1 MRTRRDQVQA
11 YRFVTRRIVS
21 ALLSGDPETNNQ
33 PMHRL
38 GLAVFGSALVAA
50 IVLAGA
56 GVYGLV
62 TKGGAPLEPNTLVLE
77 RETGATYVFV
87 DGRLYPTLNYASAR
101 LILGEAAPQVRTM
114 SQASLRDRPRGR
126 TVGIVGAPD
135 DLPDRSALV
144 GLPWSVCNTP
154 DATDPLKSTS
164 RLVINQVLSGG
175 VPLGEQAVLVSLK
188 GRRYLL
194 SKNIRMQIIGGD
206 PAIVAL
212 KMASVH
218 PIEISQQLFNAV
230 PVGPMLSR
238 PRISDDNKQSQLRV
252 GNETARNGQIFRSAG
267 QYYVLTRNGL
277 VSISEITA
285 LLLLRDGGGIR
296 DITPDQA
303 GQVLSRD
310 RLEDESVPQKL
321 PELRQA
327 PAGRTSICATYR
339 AGTAG
344 GPPGTTI
351 EVFDRTPPE
360 LSPAA
365 PGSIE
370 VRQTARDAVQTAE
383 RVVIPGGK
391 GVLVQ
396 AMSGG
401 GEGTG
406 RAPGSTVYLV
416 TSQGIRYPLGT
427 RSGDAVTALGYG
439 GVTPVAVP
447 ASLLALI
454 PTGPALERDDAMNYF
469 GPQQAQPE
477 QPAPPQPEQTAPP
490 QQTAPP
496 EQTTPPQQTA
506 PPQQPT
512 QPEQPAPS
520 EQPAQTQQ
528 PAASGTPPAPAG

>member
-33 PMHRL
+33 PMRRL

-56 GVYGLV
+56 GVYGLM

-101 LILGEAAPQVRTM
+101 LILGEAAPPVRTM
-114 SQASLRDRPRGR
+114 SQASIRDRPRGR

-135 DLPDRSALV
+135 DLPDPSSLV

-154 DATDPLKSTS
+154 DATDPRKSTT
-164 RLVINQVLSGG
+164 RLVINQELSAG
-175 VPLGEQAVLVSLK
+175 VPLGEQTILVSIS
-188 GRRYLL
+188 GQRYLL
-194 SKNIRMQIIGGD
+194 SKNTRMQIIGGD
-206 PAIVAL
+206 AAIAAL
-212 KMASVH
+212 KMASVQ
-218 PIEISQQLFNAV
+218 PIEVGQQLINAV
-230 PVGPMLSR
+230 PVGPRLKK
-238 PRISDDNKQSQLRV
+238 PEFAGDKEQSQLQV
-252 GNETARNGQIFRSAG
+252 GNGPAWVGQIFRSAG
-267 QYYVLTRNGL
+267 QHYVLTRNGL
-277 VSISEITA
+277 VAIGEISA
-285 LLLLRDGGGIR
+285 LLLLSDGGGIK
-296 DITPDQA
+296 DITPEQA
-303 GQVLSRD
+303 GRVLSQD

-327 PAGRTSICATYR
+327 RAGRTSICATYR

-406 RAPGSTVYLV
+406 GAPGSTVYLV

-439 GVTPVAVP
+439 GVTPLAVP

-454 PTGPALERDDAMNYF
+454 PTGPTLERDDAMNYF

-477 QPAPPQPEQTAPP
+477 QPAPPQPEQPAPP
-490 QQTAPP
+490 
-496 EQTTPPQQTA
+496 
-506 PPQQPT
+506 
-512 QPEQPAPS
+512 QPEQPAPPQPEQPAPPQPEQPAPPQP
-520 EQPAQTQQ
+520 EQPAQPQQ
-528 PAASGTPPAPAG
+528 PAASGTPPAPTG